1 MVACR
6 MTLRH
11 MDAIS
16 SIAATQKVA
25 KTLVGLISDRADEL
39 QLVPILLTSLLFRSM
54 SGGKGGCMAPPA
66 EVHHSAW
73 SEPAFAIDHALQMP
87 MVSSLRCTH
96 QRRG

>member
-25 KTLVGLISDRADEL
+25 KTLVGLISDRR
-39 QLVPILLTSLLFRSM
+39 VR
-54 SGGKGGCMAPPA
+54 
-66 EVHHSAW
+66 
-73 SEPAFAIDHALQMP
+73 
-87 MVSSLRCTH
+87 
-96 QRRG
+96 